1 MTKDLK
7 AAKDKAAGYRGQ
19 NAEQPA
25 DQPKPA
31 AKPRSPEE
39 WSDLVGLRIEEAM
52 RNGAFDNLPGQGKPL
67 NLERNPFVPEDQQM
81 ALSLLKNN
89 DLEPAWISERA
100 DIQRAVAALRSDI
113 YSYVEQHRRTL
124 AAAAG
129 DAPARQRL
137 VQAWQARLQKWEET
151 VAALNRRIE
160 KWNLQRPVAHL
171 ELFKL
176 RLAGELSRAEA
187 SPDDR
192 PSQP

>member
-7 AAKDKAAGYRGQ
+7 AAKDKAAEYRGR
-19 NAEQPA
+19 NA
-25 DQPKPA
+25 DQPAGEPNHHS
-31 AKPRSPEE
+31 KPRTPDDF
-39 WSDLVGLRIEEAM
+39 SDIVGLRIEEAM
-52 RNGAFDNLPGQGKPL
+52 RRGAFDNLPGRGKPL

-81 ALSLLKNN
+81 ALNLLKNN

-113 YSYVEQHRRTL
+113 HARAEQHRRDL
-124 AAAAG
+124 AAGA
-129 DAPARQRL
+129 DAPARQRTDHT
-137 VQAWQARLQKWEET
+137 WQARLQKWEEA

-176 RLAGELSRAEA
+176 RLADELSRAGIL
-187 SPDDR
+187 PGD
-192 PSQP
+192 PPQP